1 MTYILIGITFM
12 FCIEFL
18 INSKNIK
25 KYISPSLEINWMG
38 RTVGILLWPIWLGIF
53 MYNFFKEIFK

>member
-1 MTYILIGITFM
+1 M